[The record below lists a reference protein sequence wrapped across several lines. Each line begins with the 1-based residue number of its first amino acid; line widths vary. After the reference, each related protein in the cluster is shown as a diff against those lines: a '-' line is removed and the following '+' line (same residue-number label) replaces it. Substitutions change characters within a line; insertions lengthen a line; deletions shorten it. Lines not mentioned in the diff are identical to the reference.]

1 MGSVHPRPELAMN
14 PQDPRGAFDRLPA
27 AGGNGGRSAARVRV
41 LIVDNHELVRRGL
54 AALVNAEP
62 DMRCCGEAPCDE
74 SAMEAVNA
82 AQPDVVIID
91 VAVTRGA
98 GLEIVQRI
106 RKINT
111 RIRVIALA
119 MTERPELVERSLSAG
134 AVEFVSKN
142 GLAARVLEAVRRSQL
157 PRSAAPSTAIDA
169 GAKRQGG
176 RTGGRLDAI
185 EREIV
190 HLIGRGVPDRG
201 IAIRLGLSVGM
212 VEGYRRKIRSKL
224 NCPTATQLVELCA
237 RWTTQVADRSAAS
250 ASGVT
255 AGSSLAEESSQ

>member
-1 MGSVHPRPELAMN
+1 MKGVSSRRISVMN
-14 PQDPRGAFDRLPA
+14 PQDQRNACNRVPA
-27 AGGNGGRSAARVRV
+27 DAGTDSRSAYRIRV

-54 AALVNAEP
+54 AALVNAES
-62 DMRCCGEAPCDE
+62 DMHCCGEAPCDE
-74 SAMEAVNA
+74 SAMDVVNST
-82 AQPDVVIID
+82 QPDVVIID
-91 VAVTRGA
+91 VAVTRGI

-106 RKINT
+106 RKTNT

-157 PRSAAPSTAIDA
+157 PRSAAPSEAAEVTT
-169 GAKRQGG
+169 KRQNV
-176 RTGGRLDAI
+176 RTGGRLDAV

-190 HLIGRGVPDRG
+190 QLIGRGVPDRG

-212 VEGYRRKIRSKL
+212 VEGYRRRIRSKL

-237 RWTTQVADRSAAS
+237 RWTAQMADRTEAGVNGVAAG
-250 ASGVT
+250 ARLVD
-255 AGSSLAEESSQ
+255 EVSQ